1 MVPSIATAP
10 ALVMVG
16 IFMIEPLRNI
26 DLKDISIA
34 LPVFLTVAF
43 MPFSY
48 NIAYG
53 ILFGMIG
60 YTVGK
65 IAAGKSKELTGTVKV
80 LTVLFIIYLVLD
92 IIL

>member
-1 MVPSIATAP
+1 MIPSIATAP

-16 IFMIEPLRNI
+16 IFMIEPLRRLPL
-26 DLKDISIA
+26 DDVSIA

-53 ILFGMIG
+53 ILFGLIG
-60 YTVGK
+60 YTVGQV
-65 IAAGKSKELTGTVKV
+65 AAGKAKQLSKTIWV
-80 LTVLFIIYLVLD
+80 LTALFLTYFILD
-92 IIL
+92 ILL